1 MKQKLNFH
9 LTEKLIDKS
18 TVKSAVKSAGL
29 VWKLILA
36 GVIVSGIAVA
46 VILVVL
52 NNPGSETTT
61 RELQECD
68 KINHATRVTCDSE
81 TISRAVDCISGYWKT
96 VGIGDS
102 DTCTINCVSGYYG
115 DSNGICQLCT
125 PIENAISV
133 TCSDARNSHVVA
145 CTGDYWKTIP
155 DTCTDSCAAGY
166 YGDNGICHLCS
177 QMANSLSVTCTD
189 ATTSHI
195 VACKGGYWLTE
206 QSNTCTA
213 SCTSGYYGDINN
225 VCQLCTQVENAIS
238 VTCNDVGISCVVE
251 CEFGFFKVV
260 GTWWDSTDLCI
271 SNCATG
277 YYGDNGVCHL
287 CTLVTNAISV
297 TCTDASTSQVTAC
310 KIGYLKGALGDTCT
324 SSCALNQY
332 VDVNGVCQLCTPIT
346 NASSITCTDA
356 STSYVV
362 ECIAGLWKTVPD
374 TCTASCAAGYY
385 GDIDVCHLCT
395 QVVNALSI
403 TCTDANNSQVVAC
416 KSDFWKTIG
425 NSDTCTSNCAPNHY
439 ADGNG
444 ICQLCTSV
452 SNIESMTC
460 SEVNNTRV
468 ECSYGYWKTIGIE
481 DSDTCTSSCATGYYG
496 NLNGVCQLCSVIN
509 NAIAVTCTS
518 DSFSQVI
525 ACKSDFWKTGGTQ
538 EVSDTCTISCTSGYY
553 GDTNNVCHLCTPVVD
568 AISVTC
574 TNATNTRV
582 IECFKDNLLGK
593 WVVEGIYSD
602 KCQWIH
608 YCESGEYP
616 SSASSCASCPA
627 IIKALTVTCDF
638 DDYIQVVEC
647 DIGFIKV
654 IGEEW
659 KTSDRCDIEECDPG
673 HFQNGT
679 ICSPCM
685 AVNNSMTIVNC
696 NADISRVTCLE
707 GFKLTQYSHESD
719 TCTVSCAT
727 GYVDIN
733 DECQLV

>member
-9 LTEKLIDKS
+9 LTEKLID
-18 TVKSAVKSAGL
+18 KSAVKSAGL

-125 PIENAISV
+125 PIAN
-133 TCSDARNSHVVA
+133 
-145 CTGDYWKTIP
+145 
-155 DTCTDSCAAGY
+155 
-166 YGDNGICHLCS
+166 
-177 QMANSLSVTCTD
+177 ANSITCTD

-332 VDVNGVCQLCTPIT
+332 VDDNGVCQFCTPIA
-346 NASSITCTDA
+346 NASSVTCTDA

-362 ECIAGLWKTVPD
+362 DCIAGLWKTVPD
-374 TCTASCAAGYY
+374 TCTDSCAAGYY
-385 GDIDVCHLCT
+385 GDNDVCHRCT
-395 QVVNALSI
+395 QVVNALYI
-403 TCTDANNSQVVAC
+403 TCTNANNSQVVAC

-425 NSDTCTSNCAPNHY
+425 NPDTCTLSCALNEY
-439 ADGNG
+439 VDVNG
-444 ICQLCTSV
+444 VCQLCTFV
-452 SNIESMTC
+452 ANADSMTC
-460 SEVNNTRV
+460 SGVNNTRV
-468 ECSYGYWKTIGIE
+468 ECSYGFWKTSGTGV
-481 DSDTCTSSCATGYYG
+481 SDVCTTSCTTGYYG
-496 NLNGVCQLCSVIN
+496 DVNGVCQLCTIIN

-518 DSFSQVI
+518 DSFSQVV
-525 ACKSDFWKTGGTQ
+525 ACKSNFWKTDGTQ
-538 EVSDTCTISCTSGYY
+538 GVPDTCTASCASGYY
-553 GDTNNVCHLCTPVVD
+553 SDSNFVCHRCTPVID

-582 IECFKDNLLGK
+582 TECIHNM
-593 WVVEGIYSD
+593 WVVTGIYSD
-602 KCQWIH
+602 KCQWIE
-608 YCESGEYP
+608 YCESDEYP
-616 SSASSCASCPA
+616 STASTCISCPA
-627 IIKALTVTCDF
+627 IQNALSVTCDF

-647 DIGFIKV
+647 KIGFNKV

-659 KTSDRCDIEECDPG
+659 KTSDRCDIEECDQG
-673 HFQNGT
+673 HFKNGT
-679 ICSPCM
+679 ICSLCH
-685 AVNNSMTIVNC
+685 AVNNSLTIVSC
-696 NADISRVTCLE
+696 DADVSRVTCLE
-707 GFKLTQYSHESD
+707 DFKLTQYSHKSD
-719 TCTVSCAT
+719 TCTISCAID
-727 GYVDIN
+727 YVDVDN
-733 DECQLV
+733 ECQLV